1 MRRLPPCANDA
12 RLPRVCQRVLSRPT
26 QGACAPNRRQID
38 RSPDASHHHH
48 RSACRRRSEPG
59 RRASL
64 WVLLARPSAAVNTTA
79 GDEHSRRSK
88 RGRSWLQLLSIHSRP
103 RWGHRGGQHRR
114 FHVNPRVPGLGM
126 RIPPSARPS
135 LAAASNGL
143 PCRHGPSPPHLPDAP
158 PLFAQCGHIIMIRPH
173 RPVARTLPARP
184 RAASSMASRRRAAAC
199 RGVSVTNVPALPGP
213 RCLIEAVVASAWPGV
228 ARAARSAFLEEKSIP
243 SQGDRLPA
251 RRSVP
256 APSGNAHH
264 SHHAQ

>member
-1 MRRLPPCANDA
+1 
-12 RLPRVCQRVLSRPT
+12 
-26 QGACAPNRRQID
+26 
-38 RSPDASHHHH
+38 
-48 RSACRRRSEPG
+48 
-59 RRASL
+59 
-64 WVLLARPSAAVNTTA
+64 
-79 GDEHSRRSK
+79 
-88 RGRSWLQLLSIHSRP
+88 
-103 RWGHRGGQHRR
+103 
-114 FHVNPRVPGLGM
+114 M

-184 RAASSMASRRRAAAC
+184 RAASFMASRRRAAAC
-199 RGVSVTNVPALPGP
+199 RGVSVTNVPALPAP
-213 RCLIEAVVASAWPGV
+213 RCLIEAVVASAWAGV

-256 APSGNAHH
+256 APSGNPHH
-264 SHHAQ
+264 SHHAQWPRQDGPMAAIRHLEIMRMPIRRGSTAIEGPSTTIAPHFACKDSAPVQSMATGQGPG